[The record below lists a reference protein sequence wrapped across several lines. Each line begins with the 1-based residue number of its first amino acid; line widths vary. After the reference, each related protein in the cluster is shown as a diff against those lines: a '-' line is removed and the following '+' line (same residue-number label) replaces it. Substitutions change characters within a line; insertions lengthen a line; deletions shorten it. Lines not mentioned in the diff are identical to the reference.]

1 MNPQS
6 YFYNCSPEYINSI
19 DPDLYDQVIQ
29 TISQLPKRQT
39 QSEINSDLFWYLT
52 SDGWF
57 YDSVPTGTDG
67 RQTNPMKNLL
77 LQIVQALVDNPE
89 QVQIN
94 EIEGTQ
100 TVVLELIVATSDL
113 GKVIGKQGRTANAIR
128 VLLNGASGKAQKRH
142 VLEIVG

>member
-19 DPDLYDQVIQ
+19 DPDLYDQIIQ
-29 TISQLPKRQT
+29 TITRLPKRQT

-67 RQTNPMKNLL
+67 RQPDGL
-77 LQIVQALVDNPE
+77 
-89 QVQIN
+89 
-94 EIEGTQ
+94 
-100 TVVLELIVATSDL
+100 
-113 GKVIGKQGRTANAIR
+113 KQ
-128 VLLNGASGKAQKRH
+128 
-142 VLEIVG
+142 